1 MEVYGVKPKKFTKAW
16 WEYFWDYYKWHT
28 VGVAFAALLIGITA
42 VQCATRP
49 SYDLQIDFASQFG
62 VLPEYEE
69 NIKNLA
75 AQVIQD
81 ADGDG
86 EIEPTVL
93 TFDMRDGG
101 MTANAEYAMAINTK
115 FAVEQAYPEAYVF
128 IVSEKY
134 AKVSEE
140 NGIMEDSSVWA
151 SEIENEGAMVSL
163 AGSAALSQI
172 GIDAAAAELFVG
184 VVGLTDE
191 KKADETECRRYENG
205 VRFARYLLGLE

>member
-1 MEVYGVKPKKFTKAW
+1 MEVYGVKPEKFTKAW
-16 WEYFWDYYKWHT
+16 WEYFWDYYKIH
-28 VGVAFAALLIGITA
+28 VFVVAFAMLLIVVTA

-69 NIKNLA
+69 NLKNLA
-75 AQVIQD
+75 AGVIQD
-81 ADGDG
+81 ADGD
-86 EIEPTVL
+86 EKIEPTVL
-93 TFDMRDGG
+93 TFDLRDGG
-101 MTANAEYAMAINTK
+101 VAVAEYTMAMNTK

-134 AKVSEE
+134 AKVSDD

-151 SEIENEGAMVSL
+151 SEIENEGGMVSL
-163 AGSAALSQI
+163 AGSAALSEI

-184 VVGLTDE
+184 VVALTEE